1 MTPELCFAIPGDIA
15 SLTGGYAYDR
25 RLIEELG
32 HMGWPVRHLPWGS
45 SFPFPDVGDLATAAR
60 SLARWRDGSL
70 VMIDGLAYGALP
82 ELAEAEGRRL
92 RLIALVHH
100 PLAVE
105 TDLSPAKAALL
116 FRSERRALSMASA
129 VIVTSHTTAER
140 LIQDY
145 SVPRERLAVALPGSD
160 PAMQASDAAAS
171 GGMVNLLSIATVTH
185 RKGHDLLVEAPEF
198 ATKVRRQIAAH
209 GLESAGPS
217 VGKHVR
223 PLAVL

>member
-25 RLIEELG
+25 RLIEEFG
-32 HMGWPVRHLPWGS
+32 HMGWLVRHLAWGS

-100 PLAVE
+100 PLAAE
-105 TDLSPAKAALL
+105 TDLSPVKAALL
-116 FRSERRALSMASA
+116 FRSER
-129 VIVTSHTTAER
+129 
-140 LIQDY
+140 Y
-145 SVPRERLAVALPGSD
+145 SPGSV
-160 PAMQASDAAAS
+160 A
-171 GGMVNLLSIATVTH
+171 
-185 RKGHDLLVEAPEF
+185 
-198 ATKVRRQIAAH
+198 RRSY
-209 GLESAGPS
+209 G
-217 VGKHVR
+217 
-223 PLAVL
+223 